1 MADSSN
7 TTRRQFLKAAPAV
20 LAPAAGLAAFMA
32 EAATPDEQVLH
43 HIREIERILAE
54 TRPYG
59 MEKPTAFFV
68 VNGEIGCHAY
78 PKGYARGDA
87 SAMYE
92 PDRGGWTMMA
102 GAV

>member
-54 TRPYG
+54 TRP
-59 MEKPTAFFV
+59 MAWKSPRLSLSSMAKWAVTPIPRATRAAMRARCTNPTGA
-68 VNGEIGCHAY
+68 
-78 PKGYARGDA
+78 
-87 SAMYE
+87 
-92 PDRGGWTMMA
+92 A
-102 GAV
+102 GR